1 MNSAKV
7 PTDAKTSTPKR
18 TMTLARLTQMQTSK
32 VVEVD
37 GTFIGA
43 AILLADS
50 QSWRFVAAHP
60 RAQQADGLTAP
71 TLHETQLAARRA
83 YVSARQPENLSA

>member
-1 MNSAKV
+1 
-7 PTDAKTSTPKR
+7 
-18 TMTLARLTQMQTSK
+18 MTLARLTQMQTSK

-43 AILLADS
+43 AILLPDS
-50 QSWRFVAAHP
+50 KSWRFVAAHP

-83 YVSARQPENLSA
+83 YMTARQPDNLPA